1 MEGVQWFL
9 LGVLTTLCVFGFA
22 YLSVLI
28 KKAPWYAWVVLIGG
42 AVAVMFGIA
51 WAGSS
56 YLEGVPASSAMGLMV
71 FCGPGIVA
79 MTLAW
84 RFWVAPGLKS
94 D

>member
-1 MEGVQWFL
+1 MGLMWFSVGAL
-9 LGVLTTLCVFGFA
+9 AVGAVWGMIE
-22 YLSVLI
+22 LSKRHELS
-28 KKAPWYAWVVLIGG
+28 PLAWVGALGGMGLVL
-42 AVAVMFGIA
+42 FGIA

-56 YLEGVPASSAMGLMV
+56 FHEGVPASSAMGLMV

-84 RFWVAPGLKS
+84 RFWVAPGLRG